1 MGSESLKFLE
11 KSLKFLFKKG
21 YEPWVYAVVQFY
33 PWFKFYF
40 PSCLGI
46 VMYDNEVTTK
56 GNKIKPRRKLN
67 HNLYFW
73 RTQQSR
79 PLLPSLFPK
88 FLCGLSSAI
97 GLKNGISFLVYKTW
111 DVKVHLILS
120 LNFAYGE
127 LLDVLYLPVHSV
139 NNSSFFLLEDDTPS
153 RGICDYVLTGFS
165 IFIFICTFPL
175 AIFFCL
181 KVVLILLYSFVLLRD
196 VKKWYMYL
204 CSPWRKGGGINYR
217 VL

>member
-1 MGSESLKFLE
+1 MGSESLKVLE

-21 YEPWVYAVVQFY
+21 YEPWVYVVVQFY

-56 GNKIKPRRKLN
+56 GNKINPRRKLN

-73 RTQQSR
+73 RTQQCG

-97 GLKNGISFLVYKTW
+97 GLKNGTSLLGGDGEGRCHCSF
-111 DVKVHLILS
+111 
-120 LNFAYGE
+120 
-127 LLDVLYLPVHSV
+127 
-139 NNSSFFLLEDDTPS
+139 
-153 RGICDYVLTGFS
+153 
-165 IFIFICTFPL
+165 
-175 AIFFCL
+175 
-181 KVVLILLYSFVLLRD
+181 
-196 VKKWYMYL
+196 
-204 CSPWRKGGGINYR
+204 
-217 VL
+217 